1 MRASR
6 SITIEDNG
14 RLLSES
20 RVRTTRQMVHA
31 PRRVEP
37 GQLPPGTRTRLRRH
51 LLDLSTAEPGTR
63 MHVTMPAGDVE
74 ILGRMR
80 ERCTSTMSWARG
92 TKDHLEATTPQR

>member
-1 MRASR
+1 LVDA
-6 SITIEDNG
+6 
-14 RLLSES
+14 
-20 RVRTTRQMVHA
+20 
-31 PRRVEP
+31 
-37 GQLPPGTRTRLRRH
+37 

-92 TKDHLEATTPQR
+92 TKDHLEVTTPQR

>member
-1 MRASR
+1 MTRYQH
-6 SITIEDNG
+6 ITIEDNG
-14 RLLSES
+14 RLLAEA

-31 PRRVEP
+31 ALRVEP
-37 GQLPPGTRTRLRRH
+37 GQLPPGTRTRLVDA
-51 LLDLSTAEPGTR
+51 LLDLSTAQPGTR